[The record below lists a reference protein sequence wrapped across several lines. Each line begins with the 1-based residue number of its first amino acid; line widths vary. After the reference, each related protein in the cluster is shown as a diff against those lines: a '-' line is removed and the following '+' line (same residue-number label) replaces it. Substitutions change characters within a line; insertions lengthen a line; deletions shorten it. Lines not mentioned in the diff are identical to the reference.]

1 MIEEARYIMDMKQ
14 RTAKYSEIQEKIMS
28 EVPAIPLFS
37 EYQYVAA
44 RKNIEGLKVSIDSK
58 IYVNDVVKK

>member
-1 MIEEARYIMDMKQ
+1 
-14 RTAKYSEIQEKIMS
+14 MS
-28 EVPAIPLFS
+28 EVPVIPLFS